1 MSRGASTT
9 WRSRAKDV
17 REDFL
22 GYYNRELSYLRHLAD
37 EFGRK
42 HPNVA
47 SRLRLEPDQCDD
59 PHVERLLEGFAFL
72 AARIHLRLDDEFPEI
87 TGALLEELYPYFT
100 RPAPSISLVEFQLD
114 KERGK
119 STATRRIA
127 RGTPIQSR
135 PSEGFVCRFRTCYDT
150 ALHPIVV
157 EQAIWRPGSS
167 LTATQQTTR
176 PTAAVLEIQLSC
188 LPDVMFS
195 GLDVSRL
202 RFYLNGASDL
212 VHALYELLLTKV
224 HTIKILDGATGK
236 PASMRDLDQSALT
249 AAGFEDNEGLC
260 WYSRRSFA
268 GYQLLE
274 DYFTFPEKFLFVDL
288 NRLEDLRRSGI
299 ERRATILFLI
309 SPFDR
314 ADWRSILE
322 QGVSASTFRLN
333 CTPMVNLF
341 PAISDPIPV
350 RSGVYEAPIPVDSR
364 TEIYSVDEVYGQVS
378 SSAERRRF
386 DRHIDCQAGAGREEP
401 AGYWHAVRRPNRHD
415 EDVSE
420 MFLTVLNREGLPVQP
435 NADSLTVKCTCTNRD
450 RPFRLPIGDA
460 KGDFQMEQHP
470 EVQKILCLHRP
481 TPSYP
486 APAAR
491 TSLWRLVSQLALN
504 HLSLA
509 DEGREALQTL
519 LRVHTLGAADFAEES
534 IKGILKLE
542 SKPDFARVY
551 SEHGIAF
558 VRGKRVEMSVDED
571 RFAGSGA
578 FLFGSVLER
587 FLGLFTSLNSF
598 SQLTVRSRQRGD
610 KLVHAWP
617 ARAGSKVVV

>member
-1 MSRGASTT
+1 
-9 WRSRAKDV
+9 V
-17 REDFL
+17 REEFL
-22 GYYNRELSYLRHLAD
+22 GYYNRELTYLRQLAA
-37 EFGRK
+37 EFGRN
-42 HPNVA
+42 HPTVA
-47 SRLRLEPDQCDD
+47 SSLMLTPNRCDD

-72 AARIHLRLDDEFPEI
+72 AARIHLRIDDEFPEI
-87 TGALLEELYPYFT
+87 TGALLEELYPYFM
-100 RPAPSISLVEFQLD
+100 RPAPSVSLVEFQLD

-150 ALHPIVV
+150 ALHPIAV
-157 EQAIWRPGSS
+157 EQAVWRPGSS
-167 LTATQQTTR
+167 LTAATQTTR
-176 PTAAVLEIQLSC
+176 PTAAVLEIRLSC

-195 GLDVSRL
+195 GLDLSGL
-202 RFYLNGASDL
+202 RFYLDGGNDL

-224 HTIKILDGATGK
+224 HTIKVLDGATGK
-236 PASMRDLDQSALT
+236 PSTVGDLNQSALT
-249 AAGFEDNEGLC
+249 PAGFEENEGLS
-260 WYSRRSFA
+260 WYPRRSFA

-274 DYFTFPEKFLFVDL
+274 DYFAFPEKFLFVDL
-288 NRLEDLRRSGI
+288 NRLENLRQSGI
-299 ERRATILFLI
+299 ERQAVILFLI

-333 CTPMVNLF
+333 CTPIVNLF
-341 PAISDPIPV
+341 PVTSDPIPV

-364 TEIYSVDEVYGQVS
+364 AEIYSVDEIYGQVS
-378 SSAERRRF
+378 FSAERKRF
-386 DRHIDCQAGAGREEP
+386 DRYIDCQAGSGRVEP
-401 AGYWHAVRRPNRHD
+401 AGYWHAVRRPSRRE

-420 MFLTVLNREGLPVQP
+420 MFLTLLNREGLPVAP
-435 NADSLTVKCTCTNRD
+435 DADSVTVKCTCTNRD
-450 RPFRLPIGDA
+450 RPSQLPIGERAGSGGDR
-460 KGDFQMEQHP
+460 KSDFQMEEHP
-470 EVQKILCLHRP
+470 EVQKILCLRRP
-481 TPSYP
+481 THSYP

-504 HLSLA
+504 HLSLM
-509 DEGREALQTL
+509 DEGRGALQTL
-519 LRVHTLGAADFAEES
+519 LRLHNLGAADFAEES
-534 IKGILKLE
+534 IKGILKIE

-571 RFAGSGA
+571 RFTGSGA

-587 FLGLFTSLNSF
+587 FLGLYTSLNSF
-598 SQLTVRSRQRGD
+598 SQLSMRSRQRGD

-617 ARAGSKVVV
+617 ARAGSKVVA

>member
-1 MSRGASTT
+1 
-9 WRSRAKDV
+9 V

-37 EFGRK
+37 EFGHK
-42 HPNVA
+42 HPTVA

-72 AARIHLRLDDEFPEI
+72 AARIHLRIDDEFPEI
-87 TGALLEELYPYFT
+87 TGALLEELYPHLT
-100 RPAPSISLVEFQLD
+100 RPAPSVSLVEFQLD

-135 PSEGFVCRFRTCYDT
+135 PSEGFACRFRTCYDT
-150 ALHPIVV
+150 ELHPVVV
-157 EQAIWRPGSS
+157 EQAMWRPGSS
-167 LTATQQTTR
+167 STVGQTSR

-195 GLDVSRL
+195 GLDISRL

-224 HTIKILDGATGK
+224 HTIKVLDGSTGK
-236 PASMRDLDQSALT
+236 PCGIKDLDQSSLT
-249 AAGFEDNEGLC
+249 AAGFEENEGLC
-260 WYSRRSFA
+260 GYSPRSFA

-274 DYFTFPEKFLFVDL
+274 DYFTFPEKFLFLNL
-288 NRLEDLRRSGI
+288 NRLDHLRRSSLG
-299 ERRATILFLI
+299 RQATILFLI

-333 CTPMVNLF
+333 CTPIVNLF
-341 PAISDPIPV
+341 PAASDPIPV
-350 RSGVYEAPIPVDSR
+350 RSGIYEAPIIVDPR
-364 TEIYSVDEVYGQVS
+364 AEIYSVDEVYGQVS
-378 SSAERRRF
+378 FSAERRRF
-386 DRHIDCQAGAGREEP
+386 DRYIDCRAEAGLMEP
-401 AGYWHAVRRPNRHD
+401 AGYWRAVRRPSRHD
-415 EDVSE
+415 EEASE
-420 MFLTVLNREGLPVQP
+420 MFLTVLNRQGLPAQP
-435 NADSLTVKCTCTNRD
+435 STETLTVKCTCTNRD

-460 KGDFQMEQHP
+460 KGDFQMEEHP

-481 TPSYP
+481 TPNYP
-486 APAAR
+486 APATR

-504 HLSLA
+504 HLSLVE
-509 DEGREALQTL
+509 EGRAALQTL
-519 LRVHTLGAADFAEES
+519 LRLHNLGAADFAEES

-558 VRGKRVEMSVDED
+558 VRGKRVEMSVDEE
-571 RFAGSGA
+571 RFVGSGA

-598 SQLTVRSRQRGD
+598 SQLAVRSRQRGD

-617 ARAGSKVVV
+617 ARAGSKVVA